1 MRKILITND
10 DGIDADGII
19 RLARVARKYGEIW
32 VVAPEKQMSATSH
45 HITLRKAIEAHPVE
59 FPVEG
64 VTAYSCSGG
73 PADCVRIGSLSIMPE
88 KPDVVFSGINF
99 GYNVASDIQYSGT
112 AGAAF
117 EAGFQQYR
125 AIAFSEGA
133 NGVCE
138 VTDKYLDEIIGR
150 YIDEDIPE
158 GHIINI
164 NFPDCPLS
172 EYKGV
177 LTDRTVSRGAFFRD
191 RYIEEERFEDGGVRL
206 MVFGAPDR
214 EAEEGSDMRAVL
226 DGYISVGLV
235 NNIGYK

>member
-1 MRKILITND
+1 MKRILIVND
-10 DGIDADGII
+10 DGITSGGIV
-19 RLARVARKYGEIW
+19 RLASAAKRFGEVW

-45 HITLRKAIEAHPVE
+45 HITLRKAIEAHPAK

-73 PADCVRIGSLSIMPE
+73 PADCVRIGTLSIMQE
-88 KPDVVFSGINF
+88 RPDVVFSGINF
-99 GYNVASDIQYSGT
+99 GYNVATDIQYSGT

-117 EAGFQQYR
+117 EADFQQVR
-125 AIAFSEGA
+125 AIAFSEGT
-133 NGVCE
+133 GGRHD
-138 VTDKYLDEIIGR
+138 VTDKYLDEMIEK
-150 YIDEDIPE
+150 YIDADIPE

-164 NFPDCPLS
+164 NFPDCGLD

-177 LTDRTVSRGAFFRD
+177 LTDRAVSRGAFFRD

-206 MVFGAPDR
+206 MVHGAPDR
-214 EAEEGSDMRAVL
+214 QAEEGTDMRAVL

-235 NNIGYK
+235 NNIGY